1 VEGQGGDT
9 GISAVP
15 AIDRCMGEPS
25 QAAGSCEARSV
36 RDAGVMHGRRQAWPH
51 GGVWEE
57 CTTDG
62 EFRELRVSCHGGGSQ
77 VNYKILQNVFS
88 KLNIQKHIE
97 VSAAPAV
104 CLAPAAF
111 PCQKCSAEEARAR
124 DTTRASGFA
133 LSSC

>member
-1 VEGQGGDT
+1 
-9 GISAVP
+9 
-15 AIDRCMGEPS
+15 MNY
-25 QAAGSCEARSV
+25 AAKSEYEMV
-36 RDAGVMHGRRQAWPH
+36 N
-51 GGVWEE
+51 
-57 CTTDG
+57 
-62 EFRELRVSCHGGGSQ
+62 
-77 VNYKILQNVFS
+77 NYKILQNVFS